1 MSNEPKQSPKPRYL
15 WPWFLLA
22 GVVLGIVL
30 AVLWL
35 TAEVRRLKERR
46 QYDFVPHETRISGS
60 VPGFSSCIVWR
71 AIDPQ

>member
-1 MSNEPKQSPKPRYL
+1 MANEPKQPPKPRYL

-22 GVVLGIVL
+22 GVLLGIVL

-46 QYDFVPHETRISGS
+46 QYDFVPQGKISLKTN
-60 VPGFSSCIVWR
+60 F
-71 AIDPQ
+71 AL